1 MAKKSQEREDEAR
14 LSYQQGTSDK
24 VYNVYL
30 KQDRQGWVVETEY
43 GRRGGTLTK
52 NFKTARPMDWSSARV
67 VFENVVREKTGKGY
81 VQSGDIRQTLR
92 QAVEQLEQQRQALSW
107 LTGGDGSAA

>member
-43 GRRGGTLTK
+43 GRRGGT
-52 NFKTARPMDWSSARV
+52 RV

-81 VQSGDIRQTLR
+81 VQSGDIRPTLR